1 MNSLK
6 GIKGNRVLES
16 KFFNENKEL
25 AYFTVKKYIKDD
37 FVVDDVIQLGF
48 IKLFRLMDTI
58 DVTKNFNGFIYVTFK
73 NVAIDYLR
81 KKRYDY
87 EYLDNVVL
95 EVEEYDFKEEKL
107 NDIENEMSKLSPM
120 YSLVFKCYHF
130 EDMTHKE
137 ISKKLGIS
145 EGTSKS
151 NLHKAT
157 KNIQKKIKDKI
168 YC

>member
-73 NVAIDYLR
+73 NAAIDYLR

-120 YSLVFKCYHF
+120 YSLVFKYYHF